1 MGFPGLPGIPMKL
14 GAAYRQ
20 DVKGGRTMRRFLV
33 PQLLVGLTALLLC
46 GSASAQTPL
55 TWWEHSNRPHNEYS
69 KQLVEE
75 WNKAHSNT
83 PIHYEFFAMTPYFKK
98 LTAALSTRSAADMF
112 TVIDTLLPSFT
123 TKNVLGPIRPE
134 WLGYKDLEDMKKAY
148 LPGAL
153 DGYIDNGKLYA
164 VPPIA
169 SVFSL
174 YINKKHFQEAG
185 LDPDKDYPR
194 TWEDIG
200 TIGKKLVKM
209 EGNRMVREG
218 FDFAMHSSTWTMWYF
233 NTLIRQFGGEVLDAS
248 GQNCTAN
255 SDAGVKAM
263 KVRAMFV
270 HDYKI
275 SDPTVSV
282 GTNALP
288 ADDLPKGRVSMFI
301 THAGSVAQFGP
312 EVMKDMK
319 VVPFPQVNPDKPVS
333 PIYGFAIAMNPHLSE
348 EKQKQ
353 VHEVMKFVLKD
364 AKTWYERT
372 AYPYP
377 YKNFLDLPGM
387 DEARRTNYLDVFI
400 HDISIGRFIQRSPQ
414 IIEINEAI
422 HRAMERVVLRN
433 EDPKRSLDQAC
444 TEISRALA
452 ER

>member
-1 MGFPGLPGIPMKL
+1 MKPGT
-14 GAAYRQ
+14 ARRQ
-20 DVKGGRTMRRFLV
+20 NVEGGRTMRRFLMTHV
-33 PQLLVGLTALLLC
+33 VVGLTALLLC

-55 TWWEHSNRPHNEYS
+55 TWWEHSNPPHNNYS

-75 WNKAHSNT
+75 WNKAHPNA
-83 PIHYEFFAMTPYFKK
+83 PLRYEFFAMTPYFKK
-98 LTAALSTRSAADMF
+98 LTAALSTNSAADMF

-148 LPGAL
+148 LLGAL

-255 SDAGVKAM
+255 SDAGVK
-263 KVRAMFV
+263 
-270 HDYKI
+270 
-275 SDPTVSV
+275 
-282 GTNALP
+282 
-288 ADDLPKGRVSMFI
+288 
-301 THAGSVAQFGP
+301 
-312 EVMKDMK
+312 VMKDMK

-348 EKQKQ
+348 QKQKQ

-387 DEARRTNYLDVFI
+387 DEARRTNYLDVF
-400 HDISIGRFIQRSPQ
+400 
-414 IIEINEAI
+414 
-422 HRAMERVVLRN
+422 
-433 EDPKRSLDQAC
+433 
-444 TEISRALA
+444 
-452 ER
+452 